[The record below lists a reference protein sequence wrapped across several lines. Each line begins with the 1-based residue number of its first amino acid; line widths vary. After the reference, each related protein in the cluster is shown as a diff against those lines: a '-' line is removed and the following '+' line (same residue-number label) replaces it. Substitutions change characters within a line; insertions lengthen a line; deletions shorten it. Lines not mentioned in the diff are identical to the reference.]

1 MSAAT
6 KILTL
11 LPNLRKQ
18 EMLVSLVT
26 KVNTVEEIL
35 VINQLDGQNLVL

>member
-6 KILTL
+6 KILAF

-26 KVNTVEEIL
+26 EVTSVEEM
-35 VINQLDGQNLVL
+35 N